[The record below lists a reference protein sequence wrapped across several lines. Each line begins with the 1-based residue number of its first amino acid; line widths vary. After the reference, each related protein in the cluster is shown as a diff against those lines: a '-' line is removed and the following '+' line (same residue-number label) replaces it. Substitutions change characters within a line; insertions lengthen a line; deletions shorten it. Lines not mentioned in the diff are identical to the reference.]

1 MRWFETQV
9 VQTIPNLLAS
19 PILLTIGFVWHHWRV
34 LRALD
39 EKFAR
44 HERKM
49 KAHVDK
55 ATGTQEAG
63 EHDGSDPGDRRGR

>member
-19 PILLTIGFVWHHWRV
+19 PILLTIGFVWHHRRV

-39 EKFAR
+39 ERFGAMR
-44 HERKM
+44 R
-49 KAHVDK
+49 HVDK

-63 EHDGSDPGDRRGR
+63 EHDGSDPGDQRGR